1 MFVIAGGL
9 GMVVPILPVF
19 VRDLGAEGIWLGLAF
34 SGFAIT
40 QTPLTPIVGR
50 LGDRLGRRRFILAG
64 LSVYVFIGVG
74 LSMADT
80 YQMVTLLRMG
90 MGIGAACMFPSALA
104 MVGEIAPRGQEGR
117 YMGMFM
123 VSFTAGFGAGP
134 LIGGVLK
141 DNLGVDA
148 TFLALAG
155 AAVVAVVIVATLM
168 PEASRTSQSEERIVP
183 SFRVMSSDLRVWSLL
198 AFNYTFGL
206 GMGAVFT
213 FIAIFMTESL
223 LASATLVGLV
233 VGSRAIISSIFQPLF
248 GRLADRVPR
257 HLLVIA
263 GGLLMAA
270 GTEALP
276 LAQSVTVLL
285 VLFLLLGLAESAA
298 LPSSMA
304 ITTDLGRVYGYGTLI
319 GFSNA
324 VLILGVLTGS
334 VGGSLIESGG
344 NIDDVF
350 RTAGLVIAV
359 GVTIFLFTWN
369 QGNRKAARVSEA

>member
-19 VRDLGAEGIWLGLAF
+19 VRDLGASGVWLGLAF

-50 LGDRLGRRRFILAG
+50 LGDSLGRRRFIIFG
-64 LSVYVFIGVG
+64 LSVYVFIGIG
-74 LSMADT
+74 LSMADS
-80 YQMVTLLRMG
+80 YQFVTLLRMG
-90 MGIGAACMFPSALA
+90 MGVGAACMFPSALA
-104 MVGEIAPRGQEGR
+104 MVGELAPKGQEGR

-134 LIGGVLK
+134 LVGGVLK
-141 DNLGVDA
+141 DNFGVDT
-148 TFLALAG
+148 TFLALSGAAFVAVLMVTVLLPNVAG
-155 AAVVAVVIVATLM
+155 AGKSDDTVI
-168 PEASRTSQSEERIVP
+168 P
-183 SFRVMSSDLRVWSLL
+183 SFREMASDLRVWSLL
-198 AFNYTFGL
+198 IFNYTFGL

-223 LASATLVGLV
+223 LASATLVGVV

-248 GRLADRVPR
+248 GRLADHVPR
-257 HLLVIA
+257 NLLVIG

-276 LAQSVTVLL
+276 LATSVVLLL
-285 VLFLLLGLAESAA
+285 VLFLILGLSESAA
-298 LPSSMA
+298 LPSSLA
-304 ITTDLGRVYGYGTLI
+304 ITTDLGRIYGYGTLI
-319 GFSNA
+319 GFTNA
-324 VLILGVLTGS
+324 VLIMGVLTGS

-344 NIDDVF
+344 SIEDVF
-350 RTAGLVIAV
+350 RMAGLAIAV
-359 GVTIFLFTWN
+359 GVVAFTVTWK
-369 QGNRKAARVSEA
+369 QGRRRALRAVGV

>member
-74 LSMADT
+74 LSMADS

>member
-1 MFVIAGGL
+1 MFVMASGL

-19 VRDLGAEGIWLGLAF
+19 VRDLGASGVWLGLAF

-64 LSVYVFIGVG
+64 LSVYVFIGIG
-74 LSMADT
+74 LSMADS
-80 YQMVTLLRMG
+80 YQIVTLLRMG

-104 MVGEIAPRGQEGR
+104 MVGELSPRGHEGR

-134 LIGGVLK
+134 LVGGVLK
-141 DNLGVDA
+141 DNFGVDA
-148 TFLALAG
+148 TFLTLAA
-155 AAVVAVVIVATLM
+155 AAVVAVLM
-168 PEASRTSQSEERIVP
+168 VTFLLPDTSGGRRDDDVVVP
-183 SFRVMSSDLRVWSLL
+183 SFREMAGDLRVWSLMI
-198 AFNYTFGL
+198 FNYTFGL
-206 GMGAVFT
+206 GMGSVFT

-233 VGSRAIISSIFQPLF
+233 IGSRAIISSIFQPLF
-248 GRLADRVPR
+248 GRLADHVPR
-257 HLLVIA
+257 SLLVVG

-276 LAQSVTVLL
+276 LAQSVMVLL
-285 VLFLLLGLAESAA
+285 VLFLILGLSESAA
-298 LPSSMA
+298 LPSSLA
-304 ITTDLGRVYGYGTLI
+304 ITTDLGRIYGYGTLI
-319 GFSNA
+319 GFTNA
-324 VLILGVLTGS
+324 VLIMGVLTGS

-344 NIDDVF
+344 SIEDVF
-350 RTAGLVIAV
+350 RASGLVIAV
-359 GVTIFLFTWN
+359 GVMAFMITWS
-369 QGNRKAARVSEA
+369 QGRRRATRALQA

>member
-74 LSMADT
+74 LSMADS

-198 AFNYTFGL
+198 VFNYTFGL

-304 ITTDLGRVYGYGTLI
+304 ITTDLGRVYGFGTLI

>member
-1 MFVIAGGL
+1 MFVIASGL

-19 VRDLGAEGIWLGLAF
+19 VRDLGASGVWLGLAF

-50 LGDRLGRRRFILAG
+50 LGDRLGRRPFILIG
-64 LSVYVFIGVG
+64 LSAYVFIGVG
-74 LSMADT
+74 LSMADS
-80 YQMVTLLRMG
+80 YQVVTLLRMG
-90 MGIGAACMFPSALA
+90 MGVGAACMFPSALA
-104 MVGEIAPRGQEGR
+104 MVGELAPRGHEGR

-134 LIGGVLK
+134 LVGGVLK
-141 DNLGVDA
+141 DNFGVDA
-148 TFLALAG
+148 TFLTLAG
-155 AAVVAVVIVATLM
+155 AAVVAAAVVAFLM
-168 PEASRTSQSEERIVP
+168 PSAGRTSQSEERIVP
-183 SFRVMSSDLRVWSLL
+183 SFRVMVGDLRVWSLFV
-198 AFNYTFGL
+198 FNFTFGL
-206 GMGAVFT
+206 GMGSVFT

-248 GRLADRVPR
+248 GRLADVVPR
-257 HLLVIA
+257 HLLVIG

-285 VLFLLLGLAESAA
+285 VLFLILGLAESAA
-298 LPSSMA
+298 LPSSLA
-304 ITTDLGRVYGYGTLI
+304 ITTDLGRIYGYGTLI

-344 NIDDVF
+344 SIEDVF
-350 RTAGLVIAV
+350 RTAGILIAV
-359 GVTIFLFTWN
+359 GVMAFMVTWS
-369 QGNRKAARVSEA
+369 QGRRRAMRVFQT

>member
-1 MFVIAGGL
+1 M
-9 GMVVPILPVF
+9 
-19 VRDLGAEGIWLGLAF
+19 
-34 SGFAIT
+34 
-40 QTPLTPIVGR
+40 
-50 LGDRLGRRRFILAG
+50 
-64 LSVYVFIGVG
+64 
-74 LSMADT
+74 
-80 YQMVTLLRMG
+80 
-90 MGIGAACMFPSALA
+90 
-104 MVGEIAPRGQEGR
+104 
-117 YMGMFM
+117 
-123 VSFTAGFGAGP
+123 
-134 LIGGVLK
+134 
-141 DNLGVDA
+141 DA

-248 GRLADRVPR
+248 GRLADRMPR

-319 GFSNA
+319 GFSNS

-350 RTAGLVIAV
+350 PHGRTSHRCRGDDLPVNLEPGQPQGRARLRGL
-359 GVTIFLFTWN
+359 
-369 QGNRKAARVSEA
+369 AAFRVPQA